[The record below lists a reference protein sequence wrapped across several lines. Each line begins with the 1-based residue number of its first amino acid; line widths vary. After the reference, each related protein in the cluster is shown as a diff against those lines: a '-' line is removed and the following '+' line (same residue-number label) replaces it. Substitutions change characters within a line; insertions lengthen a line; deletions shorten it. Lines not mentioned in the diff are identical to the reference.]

1 MENQSYVT
9 FTILGIKHH
18 EGGCSFRFNQDTV
31 CEISNDRFIERVR
44 VNADISSVTFYLKET
59 LEITEDVISQIVEYL
74 YSYLGSMMISLI
86 KNSSE
91 YSDVSLRPRIHVS
104 DIRYVEAGKVF
115 EKNKDCI
122 GLTYS
127 LVSSTFSVNGDDV
140 LRKWIHD
147 VDVFG
152 YTEKEDKYDILFM
165 LLQIKDKIQKYM
177 ALYAYLMR
185 LVKEISFTSY
195 ESQKQVVQYISEKCS
210 KIGIVLKQSQTTR
223 PGAQPT
229 DRDDQFTML
238 RNKIAHPA
246 VADEVANVSEIMLNN
261 LAAIICCAIE
271 DLPAKS
277 N

>member
-152 YTEKEDKYDILFM
+152 YTEKEDKYDILFL
-165 LLQIKDKIQKYM
+165 LLQGKNEVQKYM
-177 ALYAYLMR
+177 AMYAYLMV
-185 LVKEISFTSY
+185 LVKDIFS
-195 ESQKQVVQYISEKCS
+195 ESREAQRHVVKYIRNNESRF
-210 KIGIVLKQSQTTR
+210 GITLNLCQSTC
-223 PGAQPT
+223 PGAQ
-229 DRDDQFTML
+229 RLEMVDQFTDL
-238 RNKIAHPA
+238 RNKIAHP
-246 VADEVANVSEIMLNN
+246 DRTFKNCHVSEEMLNN
-261 LAAIICCAIE
+261 LASIICYAIE
-271 DLPAKS
+271 DLPAES